1 LQRPTESE
9 VNAAGIT
16 WAQRAALFL
25 DIVLFWL
32 LRPPIFAD
40 LSVEIFGRARVF
52 ARILRGFGL
61 CLAGVMSIVALW
73 FSIVVATVPGEW
85 QETALARLDR
95 PRWRIAYVENGKEE
109 TRLGS
114 THELLFAGEVDE
126 TTRRRK
132 SLFSN
137 TLVLPGFNLYEALKI
152 DDPKKLGRKEY
163 LFDLRARHLEQAV
176 FDRADLTKAELAGE
190 RLQDASLDLARLQGA
205 SLKEAQLQGASLFR
219 TELQL
224 AALFGAN
231 LEGVPQ
237 RGAAAGRA
245 GRHPA

>member
-1 LQRPTESE
+1 
-9 VNAAGIT
+9 
-16 WAQRAALFL
+16 
-25 DIVLFWL
+25 
-32 LRPPIFAD
+32 
-40 LSVEIFGRARVF
+40 
-52 ARILRGFGL
+52 
-61 CLAGVMSIVALW
+61 MSIAAVGFSVAL
-73 FSIVVATVPGEW
+73 STIRGEC
-85 QETALARLDR
+85 QETAFAALDR
-95 PRWRIAYVENGKEE
+95 PRWRIAYVDFGKEK
-109 TRLGS
+109 TKLVS
-114 THELLFAGEVDE
+114 THDLLFAGEVDP